1 MRNENSRQPPLSY
14 IMKILENVL
23 FMLLENNNV
32 SSVHTQAPVSS
43 KKSTFYFKIC
53 TFDTLSN
60 LFLESDMEPAMIGI
74 IRTGNGICD
83 PNGTD
88 SVYVSVGET
97 AKCVKKS
104 QGVHTK
110 CLKKTLFQ
118 FQTVIV
124 RHDINSECSTLC
136 LLKCRRF
143 F

>member
-14 IMKILENVL
+14 IMKIRENVL

-74 IRTGNGICD
+74 I
-83 PNGTD
+83 
-88 SVYVSVGET
+88 VLVMVSVILTVLILCTYLWE
-97 AKCVKKS
+97 KQQSVSKS
-104 QGVHTK
+104 HK
-110 CLKKTLFQ
+110 
-118 FQTVIV
+118 
-124 RHDINSECSTLC
+124 ESTPSV
-136 LLKCRRF
+136 
-143 F
+143 